1 MKKNLRIVSAAA
13 AALLA
18 VAPVAAS
25 GVVAPANTV
34 SAAAKKNI
42 TNEAPTKLG
51 SVDIGTV
58 SLGTVSLDR
67 ATNTPFTVKLNDTQ
81 RAILAAAAG
90 AKAGVKDA
98 EINNIFVASAENQE
112 NGEIKQTLV
121 FTLKGQ
127 SVSYTTDVTAKFA
140 SQQGTPYFYQTKN
153 NTILNNG
160 DTVSLDT
167 IANGFTP
174 ASLLSDIAGEKGIVA
189 AKTSDA
195 SNDGATIT
203 TTASDVESQLIAQG
217 LKRASNGE
225 FDYPANGFNLKLTA
239 KSENGNTASITVRVN
254 SKVNYNAPAF
264 VVNNKVYYSGNIEA
278 TDISKVDN
286 NIIVN
291 GLDNNDKYSAD
302 VVKADVIA
310 HVQSA
315 YGNNKHATAVAEL
328 KDNEA
333 TKAVINSSKISVDS
347 SSVKSEPG
355 IYPVIVTATNPA
367 GLTSKLTVKV
377 IVMGSEHQA
386 PVQYAKADNTK
397 VYNINGNV
405 VSETKTTLKKDQ
417 AVKTFDSV
425 TIDGVQYT
433 QINSENSNEWVKA
446 SDLTAT
452 KPAPEP
458 ETVASVSKTIMHNA
472 YYYNKEG
479 QRVGTEKATRYDSV
493 TVAPKTTTINGK
505 TYYQVVE
512 NGKAVDKYINAGNI
526 DGTKRTLKHNAY
538 VYKTSKKRAKKVVLK
553 KGDTVTTYGASYKF
567 KNGKRYYKIGNN
579 TDKTYVKVANFR

>member
-1 MKKNLRIVSAAA
+1 MKKNLRIVSVAA

-18 VAPVAAS
+18 VAPVAVS
-25 GVVAPANTV
+25 GVVASTNTV
-34 SAAAKKNI
+34 FADEQ
-42 TNEAPTKLG
+42 NEAQATH
-51 SVDIGTV
+51 V
-58 SLGTVSLDR
+58 SANIGTVSLDR

-90 AKAGVKDA
+90 GKGA
-98 EINNIFVASAENQE
+98 EIDSIFVASAENQE

-127 SVSYTTDVTAKFA
+127 NVKYTTDVTAKFA

-153 NTILNNG
+153 NTVLNNG

-174 ASLLSDIAGEKGIVA
+174 ASLLSDIAGEQGIVG

-291 GLDNNDKYSAD
+291 GLEKNGKYSAD
-302 VVKADVIA
+302 VVKAAVTA

-315 YGNNKHATAVAEL
+315 YGNNEHATTVAEL
-328 KDNEA
+328 KDHEA

-433 QINSENSNEWVKA
+433 QINSDNSNEWVKA

-452 KPAPEP
+452 ATATAPA
-458 ETVASVSKTIMHNA
+458 VAASESKTIMHNA
-472 YYYNKEG
+472 YFYDKDAK
-479 QRVGTEKATRYDSV
+479 RVGTAKVTRYNAV
-493 TVAPKTTTINGK
+493 TVATSTTTINGK
-505 TYYQVVE
+505 AYYEVVE
-512 NGKAVDKYINAGNI
+512 NGKATGKYINADNI

-538 VYKTSKKRAKKVVLK
+538 VYKTSKKRANKVVLK
-553 KGDTVTTYGASYKF
+553 KGTEVTTYGGSYTF
-567 KNGKRYYKIGNN
+567 KNGKKYYKIGAD
-579 TDKTYVKVANFR
+579 TKKTYVKVANFE